1 MRNFRKAILA
11 LTLSTF
17 CMVLMAQNIT
27 VSGVI
32 TDEIGQQMIGATVLE
47 QGTTNQS
54 LSDANGK
61 YVIKTKMGAT
71 LVFSYIGY
79 NSVSIKVNKT
89 QHNVQL
95 TPTDAALDEVVVV
108 GFGSRNKLM
117 VTGAVATQRHGAN
130 AIFIH
135 LCIF

>member
-47 QGTTNQS
+47 QGPTNQC
-54 LSDANGK
+54 LRDANGK
-61 YVIKTKMGAT
+61 YVIKTKMGAN
-71 LVFSYIGY
+71 LY
-79 NSVSIKVNKT
+79 
-89 QHNVQL
+89 
-95 TPTDAALDEVVVV
+95 
-108 GFGSRNKLM
+108 R
-117 VTGAVATQRHGAN
+117 
-130 AIFIH
+130 
-135 LCIF
+135 